1 MELRIVVFIAVVALG
16 TMLNTALIF
25 AAYKAFS
32 GLTSKVTT
40 TVSEFEKNNELRQF
54 LNSMETVGRQ
64 AVSVTESTK
73 YHIAEFEPAITKAQD
88 SYGRTLAMVDS
99 KLEDAAKQ
107 IDSSARKIRD
117 AVTKPAVSAMAFVAG
132 LMKVIETIRD
142 E

>member
-54 LNSMETVGRQ
+54 LNSMEAVGRQ
-64 AVSVTESTK
+64 AVTVTESTK
-73 YHIAEFEPAITKAQD
+73 HHIAEFEPVITKAQD

-99 KLEDAAKQ
+99 K
-107 IDSSARKIRD
+107 
-117 AVTKPAVSAMAFVAG
+117 
-132 LMKVIETIRD
+132 
-142 E
+142 

>member
-40 TVSEFEKNNELRQF
+40 TVSEFEKSNELRQF
-54 LNSMETVGRQ
+54 INSMEAVGRQ
-64 AVSVTESTK
+64 AVTVTESTK
-73 YHIAEFEPAITKAQD
+73 HHIAEFEPVITKAQD